1 MWYEEPYPILP
12 VGKTFRVNLYM
23 ANLMQ
28 GTAVKYEIDVEIV
41 KEIETP
47 SIAYV
52 HRLPQGLSATGEANS
67 IQDAEYRM
75 QNESDAVYD
84 LQGRRLNA
92 VPEKGMYIRNGKKVL
107 VK

>member
-1 MWYEEPYPILP
+1 
-12 VGKTFRVNLYM
+12 
-23 ANLMQ
+23 
-28 GTAVKYEIDVEIV
+28 KYEIDVEIV
-41 KEIETP
+41 REIETP

-67 IQDAEYRM
+67 IHNAECIM

-92 VPEKGMYIRNGKKVL
+92 VPEKGMYIQGGRKVL

>member
-1 MWYEEPYPILP
+1 MQT
-12 VGKTFRVNLYM
+12 GKKYTINLYM

-52 HRLPQGLSATGEANS
+52 HRLPQGLSATGGTNS
-67 IQDAEYRM
+67 IHSAEYRM

-84 LQGRRLNA
+84 LQGRKLNA
-92 VPEKGMYIRNGKKVL
+92 RPQRVLYIQGGKMRMAW
-107 VK
+107 

>member
-1 MWYEEPYPILP
+1 
-12 VGKTFRVNLYM
+12 M

-52 HRLPQGLSATGEANS
+52 HRLPQGLSTVGEANS
-67 IQDAEYRM
+67 IHNAECIM
-75 QNESDAVYD
+75 QNESGAVYD

-92 VPEKGMYIRNGKKVL
+92 VPEKGMYIQGGKKI
-107 VK
+107 VKR